1 MNLFFMRNYA
11 KNKRLGIYLAF
22 LLTFVLFVANLFY
35 GSVDIPASDIV
46 SILLGKGNENE
57 VWRLILLEMR
67 LPQAVTALL
76 AGAAISVAGLILQT
90 LFANPLAG
98 PEVLGINSGAG
109 LGVALV
115 MLLTNG
121 AVAILGTEYIGYIAI
136 LAGAFGGALLIIA
149 IILLL
154 SSLLKN
160 KIFLLVAGVAVS
172 YLTSSVISLVNY
184 FATAEGVH
192 SYLIWGMGSFS
203 AVTLNRLPFFATV
216 TLSMLIASLMMVKPL
231 NVLLLGDAYAHN
243 LGIKI
248 RRVRT
253 VALVITGL
261 LTAVVTAFCGP
272 VAFIGLA
279 VPHIARMILST
290 NNHNSLLPVTI
301 FMGGTTALLCNLICQ
316 LPGDGGL
323 LPLGAVTPL
332 IGAPVILYV
341 ILKKM

>member
-1 MNLFFMRNYA
+1 MNLFFMRNYV
-11 KNKRLGIYLAF
+11 KNKSFGIYLAF

-35 GSVDIPASDIV
+35 GSVDIPASDVV
-46 SILLGKGNENE
+46 SILLGKGNEND

-67 LPQAVTALL
+67 LPQAITALL

-121 AVAILGTEYIGYIAI
+121 VLAVVGAELIGYIAI
-136 LAGAFGGALLIIA
+136 LVGAFAGALLIIA

-172 YLTSSVISLVNY
+172 YLTSSVISLLNY

-203 AVTLNRLPFFATV
+203 AVTLSRLPFFATV
-216 TLSMLIASLMMVKPL
+216 TLLLLIASLMMVKPL

-243 LGIKI
+243 LGIKVK
-248 RRVRT
+248 RVRT

-272 VAFIGLA
+272 VAFIGLV